1 VPIDL
6 IHQPADATT
15 PRPPVLFVPGAFAG
29 GWMWE
34 STFLPFFAARG
45 FDAYAM
51 SFRAHGRQ
59 GWPLHSLGLGAFV
72 SDLAYVVDRLPA
84 APVLVGHS
92 LGGLVAYEYAR
103 DRQLPAVVMFSAVP
117 PDGTLRSFAKLARL
131 DAVSAV
137 KMAAMSLFPP
147 VRMLGS
153 PPKGV
158 YSDRVPADRARTFT
172 RRLRPESW
180 RVLSEVLV
188 RPRAGVRPLETPLYV
203 VGASGDHLIPA
214 CEVRRTARALGAPC
228 RIFEGF
234 SHTPFVEP
242 GWETI
247 ADDIAGWVETALESR
262 RAAGRPRKTGRPI
275 GVPA

>member
-1 VPIDL
+1 MPIDL
-6 IHQPADATT
+6 IHRPADVPNA
-15 PRPPVLFVPGAFAG
+15 RPPLLFVPGAFAG

-34 STFLPFFAARG
+34 DTFLPFFAERG
-45 FDAYAM
+45 FDTYAM

-59 GWPLHSLGLGAFV
+59 GWPLHSLGLEAFV
-72 SDLAYVVDRLPA
+72 SDLAYVVERLPA

-103 DRQLPAVVMFSAVP
+103 DHELPAVVMFSAVP
-117 PDGTLRSFAKLARL
+117 PDGTLRSFARLARL
-131 DAVSAV
+131 DALSAV
-137 KMAAMSLFPP
+137 KMAAMSVFPP
-147 VRMLGS
+147 IRMLGS

-158 YSDRVPADRARTFT
+158 YSERVPGETARAFT

-188 RPRAGVRPLETPLYV
+188 RPRARVRPLDVPVYA
-203 VGASGDHLIPA
+203 VGATGDHLVPD

-234 SHTPFVEP
+234 SHPPFVEP
-242 GWETI
+242 GWAAIPE
-247 ADDIAGWVETALESR
+247 DIAGWIGTTVGPPGAPGASR
-262 RAAGRPRKTGRPI
+262 ERRRPRGAR
-275 GVPA
+275 V